1 MGCCGALIA
10 FWFKVVKFRPSSSRC
25 HPKKYFHGSMASMPW
40 MGACLGWDELESDER
55 TAIQDDSAIS
65 FPLVWSKQ
73 MDLISHQRCWSRCES
88 WAWMQFATWTK
99 SGTVHVCRTA
109 ECADNGNTHL
119 FTSDFLRRL
128 VCPWALNFGPE
139 THEMEDTLKKIQ
151 CGEIFLWYININMN
165 ININIDIHIY
175 TYIFRDCFVLMPR
188 CQARI
193 TRNALSATEVLQP

>member
-25 HPKKYFHGSMASMPW
+25 HKKILSWVNGFNAMNGCMSW
-40 MGACLGWDELESDER
+40 MGWAWIGWAHGNSR
-55 TAIQDDSAIS
+55 WFSNQ

-73 MDLISHQRCWSRCES
+73 MDLISHQRCWRRCES

-139 THEMEDTLKKIQ
+139 THEMEDTLTKYQ
-151 CGEIFLWYININMN
+151 CGEIL
-165 ININIDIHIY
+165 
-175 TYIFRDCFVLMPR
+175 L
-188 CQARI
+188 
-193 TRNALSATEVLQP
+193 